1 MSDTQWTDSLS
12 TTTEFETA
20 FGNLL
25 TAAQQSDINIE
36 GSWVYHGDESTD
48 PNWEVPVCEFE

>member
-1 MSDTQWTDSLS
+1 MSDTQWTDSLT

-20 FGNLL
+20 LGNLL
-25 TAAQQSDINIE
+25 TAAQQNDIDIE

-48 PNWEVPVCEFE
+48 PNWEVLVYELE